1 MSASFLNFFTM
12 PGRLASALVRG
23 QKYSQLSMM
32 GAEEKMEGSYMSI
45 SSSALAGITQA
56 LKQFD
61 QAAEGI
67 RRATQ
72 PETGSVDQL
81 DLSTEAV
88 KLLAARTAVQASL
101 EVAKTADEVNQHVID
116 LLA

>member
-1 MSASFLNFFTM
+1 MI
-12 PGRLASALVRG
+12 
-23 QKYSQLSMM
+23 
-32 GAEEKMEGSYMSI
+32 GAEKKVEETYMSI
-45 SSSALAGITQA
+45 SSSALTGITQA

-72 PETGSVDQL
+72 PQTAAVDQL

-88 KLLAARTAVQASL
+88 KLLAARTAVEASL
-101 EVAKTADEVNQHVID
+101 EVLKTADEINQHAID

>member
-1 MSASFLNFFTM
+1 MA
-12 PGRLASALVRG
+12 GRPASALVRS
-23 QKYSQLSMM
+23 QKYSQLSMI
-32 GAEEKMEGSYMSI
+32 GAEKKVEETYMSI

-72 PETGSVDQL
+72 PQTNSADQL
-81 DLSTEAV
+81 DLSTEAI

-101 EVAKTADEVNQHVID
+101 EVAKTADEINQHVID

>member
-1 MSASFLNFFTM
+1 
-12 PGRLASALVRG
+12 
-23 QKYSQLSMM
+23 MM
-32 GAEEKMEGSYMSI
+32 GAEKKMEGIYMSI

-67 RRATQ
+67 RRAAQ
-72 PETGSVDQL
+72 PEAGSVDQL

-101 EVAKTADEVNQHVID
+101 EVVKTADEINQYAID

>member
-1 MSASFLNFFTM
+1 M
-12 PGRLASALVRG
+12 PGRPDSALARG
-23 QKYSQLSMM
+23 QEFSQLSMM
-32 GAEEKMEGSYMSI
+32 GAEKKMEGTYMSI

-72 PETGSVDQL
+72 PEAGSADQL

-88 KLLAARTAVQASL
+88 KLLAARTAVQVSL
-101 EVAKTADEVNQHVID
+101 EVVKTADEINQHAID

>member
-1 MSASFLNFFTM
+1 
-12 PGRLASALVRG
+12 
-23 QKYSQLSMM
+23 
-32 GAEEKMEGSYMSI
+32 MSI

-67 RRATQ
+67 RRATL
-72 PETGSVDQL
+72 PETGPADRL

-101 EVAKTADEVNQHVID
+101 EVAKTADENNQHEID

>member
-1 MSASFLNFFTM
+1 MI
-12 PGRLASALVRG
+12 
-23 QKYSQLSMM
+23 
-32 GAEEKMEGSYMSI
+32 GAEKKVEETYMSI

-72 PETGSVDQL
+72 PETGSADRL

-101 EVAKTADEVNQHVID
+101 EVAKTADEINQHVID

>member
-1 MSASFLNFFTM
+1 
-12 PGRLASALVRG
+12 
-23 QKYSQLSMM
+23 
-32 GAEEKMEGSYMSI
+32 MSI

-72 PETGSVDQL
+72 PETGSDQL

-88 KLLAARTAVQASL
+88 KLLAARTAVEASL
-101 EVAKTADEVNQHVID
+101 AVVKTADEINQHTID

>member
-1 MSASFLNFFTM
+1 
-12 PGRLASALVRG
+12 
-23 QKYSQLSMM
+23 
-32 GAEEKMEGSYMSI
+32 MSI

-72 PETGSVDQL
+72 PQAGSVDQL
-81 DLSTEAV
+81 DLSAEVVA
-88 KLLAARTAVQASL
+88 LLAARTAVQASF
-101 EVAKTADEVNQHVID
+101 EVVKTADEINQHAID

>member
-1 MSASFLNFFTM
+1 M
-12 PGRLASALVRG
+12 PGRPDSALMRS
-23 QKYSQLSMM
+23 QQYSQLSMM
-32 GAEEKMEGSYMSI
+32 GAEEKMEGTYMSI

-72 PETGSVDQL
+72 PEAGSADQL

-101 EVAKTADEVNQHVID
+101 EVAKTADEVNQYAID

>member
-1 MSASFLNFFTM
+1 
-12 PGRLASALVRG
+12 
-23 QKYSQLSMM
+23 MM
-32 GAEEKMEGSYMSI
+32 GAEKKMEGTYMSI

-72 PETGSVDQL
+72 PETGSDQL

-88 KLLAARTAVQASL
+88 KLLAARTAVEASL
-101 EVAKTADEVNQHVID
+101 EVLKTADEINQHAID

>member
-1 MSASFLNFFTM
+1 MI
-12 PGRLASALVRG
+12 RDE
-23 QKYSQLSMM
+23 K
-32 GAEEKMEGSYMSI
+32 KMEGICMSI
-45 SSSALAGITQA
+45 SSTALAGIAQA

-67 RRATQ
+67 RRATL
-72 PETGSVDQL
+72 PEAASADQL

-101 EVAKTADEVNQHVID
+101 EVAKTADEINQHVID

>member
-1 MSASFLNFFTM
+1 
-12 PGRLASALVRG
+12 
-23 QKYSQLSMM
+23 
-32 GAEEKMEGSYMSI
+32 MSI

-61 QAAEGI
+61 QAAEGV

-72 PETGSVDQL
+72 PGPASADRL

-101 EVAKTADEVNQHVID
+101 ELAKAADEINEHAID